1 MDRRKRS
8 LMFIQRSKRYFVT
21 LLILTVFLALSL
33 VGCASNNSTGSNNA
47 EDEMKQ
53 QLTEMPNFESTDL
66 NGNAIT
72 GDVFSNKK
80 FTVVN
85 FWGTYCSPCIS
96 EMKELAEW
104 SKGMEPDV
112 QLIGV
117 VCDVDSQGSSSFDT
131 AVEICNSKGVKFT
144 NVLANDSLAPAI
156 QTLVGIPTTYIVDSN
171 RQVVAGPIVGA
182 QVDAYKQALQDCLA
196 K

>member
-1 MDRRKRS
+1 
-8 LMFIQRSKRYFVT
+8 MFIQRSKRYFVT
-21 LLILTVFLALSL
+21 LLILTVFFALSL

-47 EDEMKQ
+47 EDEVKQ

-66 NGNAIT
+66 NGNVIT

-96 EMKELAEW
+96 EMQDLAEW
-104 SKGMEPDV
+104 SKEMEPDV

-156 QTLVGIPTTYIVDSN
+156 RTLVGIPTTYIVDSN